1 MRGTEVTIPGVCVD
15 GGKVF
20 GKLRGCG
27 AEFDGVSV
35 DSVVDELAEPALLG
49 LCKISVFQSS
59 VADELAEPALLALC
73 KIWVFQSSTADAWYV
88 RLL

>member
-1 MRGTEVTIPGVCVD
+1 MMRGTEVTIPGVCVEDD

-27 AEFDGVSV
+27 AEFDGVTV
-35 DSVVDELAEPALLG
+35 DSVADELAEPALLG
-49 LCKISVFQSS
+49 LCKI
-59 VADELAEPALLALC
+59 L
-73 KIWVFQSSTADAWYV
+73 VFQSSTADAWYV

>member
-1 MRGTEVTIPGVCVD
+1 MRGTEVTIPGVCVEDD

-27 AEFDGVSV
+27 AEFDGVRV
-35 DSVVDELAEPALLG
+35 DSVADELAEPALLG
-49 LCKISVFQSS
+49 LCKIS
-59 VADELAEPALLALC
+59 A
-73 KIWVFQSSTADAWYV
+73 FQSSTANAWYV